1 MKKLTTLFLLLS
13 MAIASFAQLQDPVKW
28 TYSVKDLNESES
40 ELVFTASLDAG
51 WHLYSQYTDPA
62 GPIAI
67 YFEFTPSK
75 DYKLIGKVQEPKPHE
90 EYDNDFKCTVRSFS
104 GKVTFRQ

>member
-13 MAIASFAQLQDPVKW
+13 MAFASFDQLQDPVKW

-40 ELVFTASLDAG
+40 ELVFTANLDAG

-62 GPIAI
+62 N
-67 YFEFTPSK
+67 EPSA
-75 DYKLIGKVQEPKPHE
+75 LSVA
-90 EYDNDFKCTVRSFS
+90 R
-104 GKVTFRQ
+104 

>member
-40 ELVFTASLDAG
+40 ELVFTANLDAG
-51 WHLYSQYTDPA
+51 
-62 GPIAI
+62 
-67 YFEFTPSK
+67 
-75 DYKLIGKVQEPKPHE
+75 
-90 EYDNDFKCTVRSFS
+90 
-104 GKVTFRQ
+104 